1 MNHMPWDLLSTI
13 IITVLGSTWFSSLIV
28 NRKTK
33 SDEIIR
39 MIKEL
44 REDMDEQRAI
54 TARVRILRCNDE
66 LLRGEL
72 HSKDSFD
79 QTLLDIDEYEKY
91 CNSHPNFV
99 NNKTKMSV
107 SNIKQCYQRC
117 LEEHSFL

>member
-66 LLRGEL
+66 ILRGEL